1 MSGALTRNQEARRR
15 RAMDAAVALA
25 AGGGFAAVQMRDVA
39 AEAEIALGTLYR
51 YFPSKEHLLVS
62 ILAEWVTSF
71 EALEVNDPSPG
82 DTPAER
88 VVETFRRAMK
98 LHVDA
103 DVVGALVKALASA
116 DPGIADLTREVNG
129 AMTRTL
135 TRAIHE
141 GEPTERDLAAARL
154 LQQVWL
160 SALLGWIGGVEDEA
174 RVMEDLEVA
183 TRLLLDGGSPN
194 GKARRR

>member
-1 MSGALTRNQEARRR
+1 MTTALTQNQEARRR
-15 RAMDAAVALA
+15 RAMEAAVTLA
-25 AGGGFAAVQMRDVA
+25 ARGGFAAVQMRDVA
-39 AEAEIALGTLYR
+39 GEAGIALGTLYR
-51 YFPSKEHLLVS
+51 YFPSKEHLHVS

-71 EALEVNDPSPG
+71 EELEQSDPSPG

-88 VVETFRRAMK
+88 VIETFRRAMQ
-98 LHVDA
+98 LHVDP

-135 TRAIHE
+135 TRAIHA
-141 GEPTERDLAAARL
+141 GAPTARDLAAARA

-160 SALLGWIGGVEDEA
+160 SALLGWIGGVEAEA
-174 RVMEDLEVA
+174 KVMDDLEAA
-183 TRLLLDGGSPN
+183 TRLLLDDG
-194 GKARRR
+194 